1 MAKKS
6 ETVICRYKNC
16 LHEDKEI
23 KREEAVRSGN
33 MYYHAD
39 CFKTKEEIKQVID
52 LFTKHIN
59 PNPVYGQ
66 LQGTIKNIV
75 FTKNL
80 GSELL
85 LFGLQYYINHKLP
98 LHYPQGLHYVVQNKD
113 VIDAYNK
120 FKLKDVK
127 KTTEIT
133 ESNDMAFVHVPV
145 KNRGFADILR

>member
-6 ETVICRYKNC
+6 TTVICRYKNC
-16 LHEDKEI
+16 LHENKEI
-23 KREEAVRSGN
+23 NREEAVRSGN

-39 CFKTKEEIKQVID
+39 CFKTKEEIKQIID
-52 LFTKHIN
+52 LFITHIN
-59 PNPVYGQ
+59 PNAVYPQ
-66 LQGTIKNIV
+66 LQGVIKNIV

-85 LFGLQYYINHKLP
+85 LFGLKYYIDHKIP
-98 LHYPQGLHYVVQNKD
+98 LNYPQGLHYVVQNKD
-113 VIDAYNK
+113 VLGAYNK

-127 KTTEIT
+127 KTTEII
-133 ESNDMAFVHVPV
+133 ENNDTVFTHVPT